1 MAFTLNYTGLRITDA
16 ISGALTVSKTA
27 YNSASINTLVP
38 ITEAEY
44 NNIFAISGAY
54 KAATSDS
61 NIVNATSGLSS
72 TPTIAQTTSFTSA
85 STGNI
90 ITSASYLTAF
100 RVRLTVGSSF
110 AANSVIGYGTS
121 SNSAGTSLATV
132 ASTGVSNA
140 SGDVYFAVKQP
151 NILAPIGALPRIY
164 RAVGGGNLAYNL
176 AGGQTHYNTSATSF
190 ATIPNQAL
198 AGTPSFQFIMNT
210 TKQW

>member
-1 MAFTLNYTGLRITDA
+1 MAFTLNYTGLRITDT
-16 ISGALTVSKTA
+16 ISAALTVSKTA

-44 NNIFAISGAY
+44 NSIFAISGAY

-61 NIVNATSGLSS
+61 NIAGATGGLSS

-100 RVRLTVGSSF
+100 RVRVTAGSSF
-110 AANSVIGYGTS
+110 AVNSVIGYGTTAT
-121 SNSAGTSLATV
+121 SAGTSLATV
-132 ASTGVSNA
+132 ATTGVSDVN
-140 SGDVYFAVKQP
+140 GNVYFVVKQP
-151 NILAPIGALPRIY
+151 SILAPTGSLPRIF
-164 RAVGGGNLAYNL
+164 RATGGGNLSFNS
-176 AGGQTHYNTSATSF
+176 AGGQTSYNSAATSF
-190 ATIPNQAL
+190 ASFPNQSL

-210 TKQW
+210 IKQW